1 MGRANNLPRMNK
13 AELESKHLSE
23 LHALAA
29 DAGVERYR
37 MLPRA
42 ELIEKLAGGG
52 GSGGSTGGGGGGS
65 SQRSRA
71 PRERKERSSRG
82 GGRDRQRGGRDRQ
95 SRGGGGDRQARGG
108 DRPPKGGDRQRR
120 RPESE
125 QRRQPE
131 RDEAPAPAPGG
142 EESARPKRRRRR
154 RFRKG
159 GKSVRAGELILAAP
173 GGQSIVYGESR
184 QSCTA
189 LLRELAAELSGGRGP
204 DPVALLVDP
213 SPEELADWKREA
225 PKAEIVSAGQDRH
238 AEDAL
243 AQAARRA
250 ESGEAVILLID
261 SVSRLAESFGS
272 NVAKDLLEEGRAA
285 GGSGSLTV
293 VAAVE
298 RG

>member
-1 MGRANNLPRMNK
+1 MNK

-23 LHALAA
+23 LHTLAA

-42 ELIEKLAGGG
+42 ELIEKLADGDG
-52 GSGGSTGGGGGGS
+52 GSAGGGGGS
-65 SQRSRA
+65 SQRSRP
-71 PRERKERSSRG
+71 PRERKDRSSRG

-95 SRGGGGDRQARGG
+95 SRGGGGERQARGG
-108 DRPPKGGDRQRR
+108 ERPPRGGDRQRP
-120 RPESE
+120 RPEP
-125 QRRQPE
+125 QRQQPE
-131 RDEAPAPAPGG
+131 REAAPAPAAGG
-142 EESARPKRRRRR
+142 EEPARPKRRRRRR

-250 ESGEAVILLID
+250 EGGEAVILLID

-285 GGSGSLTV
+285 GGSGSLTI

-298 RG
+298 RS

>member
-1 MGRANNLPRMNK
+1 MNK

-42 ELIEKLAGGG
+42 ELIEKLADGKGGDSGGG
-52 GSGGSTGGGGGGS
+52 AS
-65 SQRSRA
+65 SQRSRP

-82 GGRDRQRGGRDRQ
+82 GGRDRQRR
-95 SRGGGGDRQARGG
+95 GGGDRQPRDGGRQARG
-108 DRPPKGGDRQRR
+108 GGDRQPRDGERPRR
-120 RPESE
+120 RPDKPE
-125 QRRQPE
+125 QPARQ
-131 RDEAPAPAPGG
+131 EAPTPAPAGDEGG
-142 EESARPKRRRRR
+142 RPKRRRRRR

-159 GKSVRAGELILAAP
+159 GKSVGAGELILAAP

-184 QSCTA
+184 LSCA
-189 LLRELAAELSGGRGP
+189 SLLRGLAAELSGGRGP
-204 DPVALLVDP
+204 DPIALLVDP

-225 PKAEIVSAGQDRH
+225 PKAEIVSAGQERH

-250 ESGEAVILLID
+250 EGGEAVILLID
-261 SVSRLAESFGS
+261 SVSRLAESFGA
-272 NVAKDLLEEGRAA
+272 NVAKDLLEEGRSAA
-285 GGSGSLTV
+285 GSGSLTV
-293 VAAVE
+293 VVAVE
-298 RG
+298 RSG

>member
-1 MGRANNLPRMNK
+1 MNK

-42 ELIEKLAGGG
+42 ELIEKLAGGDGG
-52 GSGGSTGGGGGGS
+52 GSGGGS
-65 SQRSRA
+65 SQRSRP
-71 PRERKERSSRG
+71 PRERPERAGRGGGRGRGGRGGGDRSSRG
-82 GGRDRQRGGRDRQ
+82 GGGRQPREGRDRQ
-95 SRGGGGDRQARGG
+95 PRGGGDRQPR
-108 DRPPKGGDRQRR
+108 GGDRQRR
-120 RPESE
+120 RPEFEGQE
-125 QRRQPE
+125 QPPREQ
-131 RDEAPAPAPGG
+131 APPAAPPSGDSPAAPK
-142 EESARPKRRRRR
+142 RRRRRR

-159 GKSVRAGELILAAP
+159 AKTIRAGELILAAP
-173 GGQSIVYGESR
+173 GGQSILYGESR
-184 QSCTA
+184 QSCTT

-204 DPVALLVDP
+204 DPIALLVDP

-243 AQAARRA
+243 ASAARRA
-250 ESGEAVILLID
+250 EGGEAVILLID
-261 SVSRLAESFGS
+261 SVSRLAESFGA
-272 NVAKDLLEEGRAA
+272 NIAKDLLEEGRSA
-285 GGSGSLTV
+285 GGSGTLTV

-298 RG
+298 R

>member
-1 MGRANNLPRMNK
+1 MNK

-42 ELIEKLAGGG
+42 ELIEKLADGEGG
-52 GSGGSTGGGGGGS
+52 GSAGGGAAEARPSAAARRASAKSAPRAAAGATASAAAGIA
-65 SQRSRA
+65 SRA
-71 PRERKERSSRG
+71 VAAETAS
-82 GGRDRQRGGRDRQ
+82 
-95 SRGGGGDRQARGG
+95 ARGG
-108 DRPPKGGDRQRR
+108 DRPRGGGEPPAAPARVRAASAARARAGAGAGARR
-120 RPESE
+120 RG
-125 QRRQPE
+125 
-131 RDEAPAPAPGG
+131 AG
-142 EESARPKRRRRR
+142 RPKRRRRRR

-225 PKAEIVSAGQDRH
+225 PKAEIVSAGQERH

-250 ESGEAVILLID
+250 EGGEAVILLID

-272 NVAKDLLEEGRAA
+272 NVAKDLLEEARGA
-285 GGSGSLTV
+285 GGSGSLTI

-298 RG
+298 R

>member
-1 MGRANNLPRMNK
+1 MNK

-23 LHALAA
+23 LHTLAA

-42 ELIEKLAGGG
+42 ELIEKLADGGG
-52 GSGGSTGGGGGGS
+52 GSASGGGGGS
-65 SQRSRA
+65 SQRSRP

-108 DRPPKGGDRQRR
+108 GDRPKGGGDRQRR

-125 QRRQPE
+125 QRQQPE
-131 RDEAPAPAPGG
+131 REQAPAPASGG
-142 EESARPKRRRRR
+142 EEPGRPKRRRRR

-159 GKSVRAGELILAAP
+159 GKSVGAGELILAAP

-184 QSCTA
+184 QSCTS
-189 LLRELAAELSGGRGP
+189 LLRGLAAELSGGRGP
-204 DPVALLVDP
+204 DPVALLIDP

-250 ESGEAVILLID
+250 EGGEAVILLID

-272 NVAKDLLEEGRAA
+272 NVAKDLLEEARAA
-285 GGSGSLTV
+285 GGSGSLTI

-298 RG
+298 RS

>member
-1 MGRANNLPRMNK
+1 MTK

-23 LHALAA
+23 LHTLAA
-29 DAGVERYR
+29 EAGVERYR

-42 ELIEKLAGGG
+42 ELIEKLADGDGG
-52 GSGGSTGGGGGGS
+52 GSGGGGGS
-65 SQRSRA
+65 RSRP
-71 PRERKERSSRG
+71 PRERQERQPRG

-95 SRGGGGDRQARGG
+95 SRGGGGGDRQSRGGGG
-108 DRPPKGGDRQRR
+108 DRESRGGGGGGRQRR
-120 RPESE
+120 RPESGGGGQSE
-125 QRRQPE
+125 PRESAPQAPT
-131 RDEAPAPAPGG
+131 PAPSG
-142 EESARPKRRRRR
+142 EEGAKPKRRRRR

-159 GKSVRAGELILAAP
+159 GKSVQAGELILAAP

-213 SPEELADWKREA
+213 SPEELAEWKREA

-243 AQAARRA
+243 ASAARRA

-272 NVAKDLLEEGRAA
+272 NVAKDLLAEARSAS
-285 GGSGSLTV
+285 GSGSLTV

-298 RG
+298 RSA

>member
-1 MGRANNLPRMNK
+1 MNK

-42 ELIEKLAGGG
+42 ELIEKLADGG
-52 GSGGSTGGGGGGS
+52 GSAGSGGGS
-65 SQRSRA
+65 SQRSRP

-108 DRPPKGGDRQRR
+108 GDRPPRGGDRQRR
-120 RPESE
+120 RPEPARPE
-125 QRRQPE
+125 QPE
-131 RDEAPAPAPGG
+131 REETPAPAPGG
-142 EESARPKRRRRR
+142 DESGRPKRRRRRR

-184 QSCTA
+184 QSCTT

-250 ESGEAVILLID
+250 EGGEAVILLID
-261 SVSRLAESFGS
+261 SASRLAESFGS
-272 NVAKDLLEEGRAA
+272 NVAKDLLEEARAA

-298 RG
+298 R

>member
-1 MGRANNLPRMNK
+1 MNK

-42 ELIEKLAGGG
+42 ELIEKLADGDGG
-52 GSGGSTGGGGGGS
+52 GSAGGGGGGS

-71 PRERKERSSRG
+71 PRERKERSPRG
-82 GGRDRQRGGRDRQ
+82 GGRDRQRGARDRQ

-108 DRPPKGGDRQRR
+108 ERPPRGGDRQRR

-125 QRRQPE
+125 QRQQPE
-131 RDEAPAPAPGG
+131 RAETPAPAAGG
-142 EESARPKRRRRR
+142 EESARPKRRRR

-225 PKAEIVSAGQDRH
+225 PKAEIVSAGQERH

-250 ESGEAVILLID
+250 GGGEAVILLID

-285 GGSGSLTV
+285 AGSGSGSLTV

-298 RG
+298 R

>member
-1 MGRANNLPRMNK
+1 MNK

-23 LHALAA
+23 LHTLAA

-42 ELIEKLAGGG
+42 ELIEKLADGGGG
-52 GSGGSTGGGGGGS
+52 GSAGGGGGS
-65 SQRSRA
+65 SQRSRP

-95 SRGGGGDRQARGG
+95 SRGGGGDRQAGGGG
-108 DRPPKGGDRQRR
+108 DRPKGGGDRQRR

-125 QRRQPE
+125 QRQQPE
-131 RDEAPAPAPGG
+131 RDQAPAPAPGG
-142 EESARPKRRRRR
+142 EETGRPKRRRRR

-225 PKAEIVSAGQDRH
+225 PKAEIVSAGQGQH

-243 AQAARRA
+243 ASAARRA
-250 ESGEAVILLID
+250 ASGEAVILLID

-285 GGSGSLTV
+285 GGSGSLTI

-298 RG
+298 R

>member
-1 MGRANNLPRMNK
+1 MNK

-42 ELIEKLAGGG
+42 ELIAKLADADGG
-52 GSGGSTGGGGGGS
+52 GSGGGP
-65 SQRSRA
+65 SQRSR
-71 PRERKERSSRG
+71 PSRERSSRG
-82 GGRDRQRGGRDRQ
+82 GGRDRGRRGGGERQSRGGGDRQ
-95 SRGGGGDRQARGG
+95 SRGGGERQPRGG
-108 DRPPKGGDRQRR
+108 GERQPRGGDRQRR
-120 RPESE
+120 RPQGEERDQAASE
-125 QRRQPE
+125 Q
-131 RDEAPAPAPGG
+131 APAQGASSGGAPG
-142 EESARPKRRRRR
+142 APKRRRRRR

-159 GKSVRAGELILAAP
+159 ARTIRAGELILAAP
-173 GGQSIVYGESR
+173 GGQSILYGESR

-189 LLRELAAELSGGRGP
+189 LLRELAAELSGSRGP

-243 AQAARRA
+243 ASAVRRA
-250 ESGEAVILLID
+250 EGGEAVILLID

-272 NVAKDLLEEGRAA
+272 NVAKDLLEDGRSA

-298 RG
+298 RQA